1 MGKLKELQSLLEQ
14 SGTESNRDELEK
26 FFLDKGFSRY
36 SSNIAIKEF
45 KKAFHEINNKG
56 QYNGKSITKT
66 INSK

>member
-1 MGKLKELQSLLEQ
+1 MGKFKELHSLLEQ
-14 SGTESNRDELEK
+14 SSTEDNRNELEK

-56 QYNGKSITKT
+56 QDNEQNYTKT
-66 INSK
+66 INTK

>member
-14 SGTESNRDELEK
+14 SGTENNKDELEK

-45 KKAFHEINNKG
+45 KKAFREINNKG
-56 QYNGKSITKT
+56 QDDEQNYTKT
-66 INSK
+66 INIK

>member
-14 SGTESNRDELEK
+14 SGTENNKDELEK

-56 QYNGKSITKT
+56 QDDEQNYTKT
-66 INSK
+66 INIK